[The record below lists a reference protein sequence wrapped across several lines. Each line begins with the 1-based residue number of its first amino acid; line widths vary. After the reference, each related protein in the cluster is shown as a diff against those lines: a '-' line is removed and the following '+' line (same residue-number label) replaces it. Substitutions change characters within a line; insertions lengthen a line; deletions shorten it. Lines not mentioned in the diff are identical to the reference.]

1 MEGGILCLIESLGSG
16 GAERQLSGLAVLLKQ
31 QSFDVEVGYYIKK
44 DFYLPRLQD
53 NGVVSCYM
61 PQAASAK
68 KRFFVLRKYIRSR
81 KPDVVISYSPATSMI
96 AGLLKMFGGKF
107 KLIVSERNTTQV
119 LSRRE
124 KNKFFFYRWADVI
137 VPNSYAQGEFIKEH
151 YPQYEPKVKVIT
163 NFVDTEF
170 FSPAGERTFDPQL
183 CHMACVSRLA
193 SQKNVWGFLDVV
205 KLLKNEKVPIQ
216 IDWYGSTNTDYGQQC
231 IDKAHS
237 LGIDEMICF
246 KGETNDI
253 RSVYR
258 QYDVMCLP
266 SFYEGF
272 PNVVCEAMSCGTPI
286 LCGNVCDNGFIV
298 TNGENGLLFDPKSVN
313 DMADKIKTFVSMSA
327 EQRLAMSIANRQ
339 KALSLFSA
347 TAFIGKYKEII

>member
-1 MEGGILCLIESLGSG
+1 MKRILLCIESLGSG
-16 GAERQLSGLAVLLKQ
+16 GAERQLSGLAVMLKQ
-31 QSFDVEVGYYIKK
+31 HGYDVEVGYYIKK
-44 DFYLPRLQD
+44 EFYLSRLHE
-53 NGVVSCYM
+53 NGVPTCYL
-61 PQAASAK
+61 PKATSAK

-96 AGLLKMFGGKF
+96 AGLLKALGGKF

-124 KNKFFFYRWADVI
+124 KGKFFFCRWADVI
-137 VPNSYAQGEFIKEH
+137 VPNSYAQGAFIKKH

-163 NFVDTEF
+163 NFVDTDF
-170 FSPAGERTFDPQL
+170 FCPDEERMFDSQV

-193 SQKNVWGFLDVV
+193 AQKNVLGFLDVV
-205 KLLKNEKVPIQ
+205 KRLKDEDVPVQ

-231 IDKAHS
+231 IDKAKG
-237 LGIDEMICF
+237 LGLDDMICF

-286 LCGNVCDNGFIV
+286 LCGNVCDNGYIV
-298 TNGENGLLFDPKSVN
+298 TDGENGLLFDPKSVE
-313 DMADKIKTFVSMSA
+313 DMAEKIKAFVTMTA
-327 EQRLAMSIANRQ
+327 EQGKAMSDANRQ
-339 KALSLFSA
+339 KALGLFST
-347 TAFIGKYKEII
+347 TAFIEKYKAII

>member
-1 MEGGILCLIESLGSG
+1 MNCILLIESLGSG

-31 QSFDVEVGYYIKK
+31 QGYDVEVGYYIKK
-44 DFYLPRLQD
+44 EFYLPRLQD
-53 NGVVSCYM
+53 NDVATCYL

-96 AGLLKMFGGKF
+96 TGLQKALGGKF
-107 KLIVSERNTTQV
+107 KLIVSERNTTQS

-124 KNKFFFYRWADVI
+124 KSKFFFCRWADVI
-137 VPNSYAQGEFIKEH
+137 VPNSYAQGTFIKKH
-151 YPQYEPKVKVIT
+151 YPQFEPKVKVIT
-163 NFVDTEF
+163 NFVDTDF
-170 FSPAGERTFDPQL
+170 FSPVEERTFDTQV
-183 CHMACVSRLA
+183 CRMACVSRLA
-193 SQKNVWGFLDVV
+193 AQKNVLGFLEVV
-205 KLLKNEKVPIQ
+205 KQLKDENVPIK

-231 IDKAHS
+231 MDKAKN
-237 LGIDEMICF
+237 LGLEDMIYF
-246 KGETNDI
+246 KGETDDI

-286 LCGNVCDNGFIV
+286 LCGNVCDNGYIV
-298 TNGENGLLFDPKSVN
+298 TDGVNGLLFDPKNVD
-313 DMADKIKTFVSMSA
+313 DMTEKIKAFVSMPA
-327 EQRLAMSIANRQ
+327 EQRKAISEANRQ
-339 KALSLFSA
+339 KAIGLFST
-347 TAFIGKYKEII
+347 TAFIEKYKEII